1 MSRNIWPTNY
11 FTQKTEKTDNNDEKI
26 DDETEE
32 PELISKDDI
41 IDSLPETVEAPDEN
55 TTTDLLDVEEE
66 KDAEEEAEEEKDAE
80 EEAEEEKAAEEEAEE
95 EAEEK
100 EEVIEDTDDED
111 NDEEDEIRDSEN
123 DDFEA
128 DNTHRLTSA
137 FDSGIS
143 TSDLFLASY
152 KVNRALETYIVSIN
166 TKPIYYNNDPNSA
179 KKLMWGVVKSFVR
192 NLTLNHPEYNVRLA
206 IVSDNKVKIFTSYR
220 FYAISYES
228 LLHTISFNRAVQATP
243 TNA

>member
-1 MSRNIWPTNY
+1 MSGNIWPTNY
-11 FTQKTEKTDNNDEKI
+11 FTQKTEKTDNTEKTEDEEKT
-26 DDETEE
+26 DNNEKTEDEEE
-32 PELISKDDI
+32 PELISKEDI
-41 IDSLPETVEAPDEN
+41 IDSLPEAEAEAVEAPDEN
-55 TTTDLLDVEEE
+55 TETTLSDVDE
-66 KDAEEEAEEEKDAE
+66 KDEDKES
-80 EEAEEEKAAEEEAEE
+80 
-95 EAEEK
+95 EK
-100 EEVIEDTDDED
+100 EEDTEEEDD

-143 TSDLFLASY
+143 TSDLFLSSY

-192 NLTLNHPEYNVRLA
+192 NLTLNHLNTMSV
-206 IVSDNKVKIFTSYR
+206 
-220 FYAISYES
+220 
-228 LLHTISFNRAVQATP
+228 LLLYPITR
-243 TNA
+243 

>member
-1 MSRNIWPTNY
+1 MSGNIWPTNY
-11 FTQKTEKTDNNDEKI
+11 FTQKTEKTDKDDEKI

-55 TTTDLLDVEEE
+55 TTTDLSDVDEE
-66 KDAEEEAEEEKDAE
+66 KEEKEAEEE
-80 EEAEEEKAAEEEAEE
+80 EKEKEAEE
-95 EAEEK
+95 EADEK
-100 EEVIEDTDDED
+100 EEVIED
-111 NDEEDEIRDSEN
+111 NDEEDDIHSEN
-123 DDFEA
+123 DDFDE
-128 DNTHRLTSA
+128 NTLRWTSA
-137 FDSGIS
+137 FDSGIG
-143 TSDLFLASY
+143 TPDLFLSSY
-152 KVNRALETYIVSIN
+152 TVNRTLETYIVSIN
-166 TKPIYYNNDPNSA
+166 SKPIYYNHDPNSA
-179 KKLMWGVVKSFVR
+179 KKLMWGVVKSFTR
-192 NLTLNHPEYNVRLA
+192 NLMLNHPEYNVRLA

>member
-1 MSRNIWPTNY
+1 MSGNIWPTNY
-11 FTQKTEKTDNNDEKI
+11 FTQKTEKTDNTEKTEDE
-26 DDETEE
+26 EE
-32 PELISKDDI
+32 PELISKEDI
-41 IDSLPETVEAPDEN
+41 IDSLPEAVEAPDEN
-55 TTTDLLDVEEE
+55 TETTLSDVDEKDDEKDEE
-66 KDAEEEAEEEKDAE
+66 KD
-80 EEAEEEKAAEEEAEE
+80 
-95 EAEEK
+95 EEK
-100 EEVIEDTDDED
+100 ESDEDDNDEEDTDEEDD

>member
-1 MSRNIWPTNY
+1 MSGNIWPTNY
-11 FTQKTEKTDNNDEKI
+11 FTQKTEKTGNTEKI
-26 DDETEE
+26 EDEEE
-32 PELISKDDI
+32 PELISKEDI
-41 IDSLPETVEAPDEN
+41 IDSLPEAVEAPDEN
-55 TTTDLLDVEEE
+55 TETTLSDVDEKDEE
-66 KDAEEEAEEEKDAE
+66 KD
-80 EEAEEEKAAEEEAEE
+80 
-95 EAEEK
+95 EEK
-100 EEVIEDTDDED
+100 ESDEDDDEEDTDEEDDDED
-111 NDEEDEIRDSEN
+111 ERSDNEN

-228 LLHTISFNRAVQATP
+228 LLHTISFNRALQATP
-243 TNA
+243 TST